1 MRHPNAKVRSS
12 PPSPS
17 WISVIILQLPQMPPL
32 FNIIRAC
39 VYLAVVL
46 WSLICLAIAVH
57 FHNLLVSSVL
67 TRFVPFAIFV
77 CSAGLLIILVLL
89 AFGLRKQMNP
99 ISTRIELGCL
109 GLAGTFWIALG
120 AFLVTSASESANVEC
135 FASETSTVPLDNPRF
150 STETYHA
157 QYRVL
162 EAFSIFNTILIWGFL
177 LLLLVLTLREN
188 FKGETQVW
196 YCPVTVYPWLK
207 SYSKSS
213 PKLPSPVTA
222 RRRGRSR
229 SRGYVEKEDMRRP
242 SHRSQRYDYDRDR
255 RVGSHKPPAKARTT
269 DRYRSPTQIKD
280 KFARDASP
288 RR

>member
-1 MRHPNAKVRSS
+1 MRSS
-12 PPSPS
+12 NHKARSRQTPPPRS
-17 WISVIILQLPQMPPL
+17 WIFRLPRMPPL

-46 WSLICLAIAVH
+46 WSVICLAIAAH
-57 FHNLLVSSVL
+57 FQAVLVISDL

-77 CSAGLLIILVLL
+77 CSAGLVIIILLL
-89 AFGLRKQMNP
+89 AFGFRKQKNP

-109 GLAGTFWIALG
+109 GLAGTFWLALG
-120 AFLVTSASESANVEC
+120 TFLATSASESADVEC
-135 FASETSTVPLDNPRF
+135 FSSQSSTVPVDNPSF
-150 STETYHA
+150 TTETYHA

-162 EAFSIFNTILIWGFL
+162 EAFSLFNIILILGFL
-177 LLLLVLTLREN
+177 LLLLFLTLREH

-196 YCPVTVYPWLK
+196 YCPVTVYPWLN
-207 SYSKSS
+207 SYAKPSA
-213 PKLPSPVTA
+213 KLPAPVTS

-229 SRGYVEKEDMRRP
+229 SRGHVEKEDLRRP
-242 SHRSQRYDYDRDR
+242 SQRSHRYDVD
-255 RVGSHKPPAKARTT
+255 RVGRSAHKAPAKAGRT

>member
-1 MRHPNAKVRSS
+1 
-12 PPSPS
+12 
-17 WISVIILQLPQMPPL
+17 MPPL

-46 WSLICLAIAVH
+46 WSVICLAIAGH
-57 FHNLLVSSVL
+57 FHSLLVASDL
-67 TRFVPFAIFV
+67 TRFIPFAIFV

-89 AFGLRKQMNP
+89 AFGFRKQMNP

-109 GLAGTFWIALG
+109 GLAGTFWLALG
-120 AFLVTSASESANVEC
+120 AFLITSASESADVEC
-135 FASETSTVPLDNPRF
+135 FSSETSTVPVENPSF

-162 EAFSIFNTILIWGFL
+162 EAFSLFNVILIWGFL
-177 LLLLVLTLREN
+177 LLLLVLVLREH

-196 YCPVTVYPWLK
+196 YCPVTVYPWLN

-222 RRRGRSR
+222 RRGRSR
-229 SRGYVEKEDMRRP
+229 SRGYTEKEDFRRP
-242 SHRSQRYDYDRDR
+242 SQRSQRYGGN
-255 RVGSHKPPAKARTT
+255 RVGRTSHKAPAKARTT
-269 DRYRSPTQIKD
+269 DRYRSPTQVKD